1 MSRGIAFPP
10 RIGPDGRVAWSSG
23 AQNVRESIRIILQ
36 TSLQERIMRPSFGG
50 GLEQF
55 LYESNTLA
63 TRTQIEERTQR
74 ALARWEPRAAVE
86 DVSAETVPDEPSAVE
101 LTIAYT
107 VRDTGTRERVRLTL
121 DLGG

>member
-121 DLGG
+121 NLGG

>member
-10 RIGPDGRVAWSSG
+10 RVGPDGQVAWSSG
-23 AQNVRESIRIILQ
+23 TQNVRESIQIILK
-36 TSLQERIMRPSFGG
+36 TKFQERLKRPSFGG
-50 GLEQF
+50 GLERF

-63 TRTQIEERTQR
+63 TRTQIEERTRR
-74 ALARWEPRAAVE
+74 ALARWEPRAAVD
-86 DVSAETVPDEPSAVE
+86 DVSAEPVSDEPSAVE

-107 VRDTGTRERVRLTL
+107 VRDTGTPEQVRLRL

>member
-23 AQNVRESIRIILQ
+23 AQNVRESIQIILQ
-36 TSLQERIMRPSFGG
+36 TNLQERIMRPNFGG

-63 TRTQIEERTQR
+63 TRTQIEERTRR
-74 ALARWEPRAAVE
+74 ALARWEPRAAVDE
-86 DVSAETVPDEPSAVE
+86 VSAETMPDEPSAVE

-107 VRDTGTRERVRLTL
+107 VRETGTREQVRLPL

>member
-23 AQNVRESIRIILQ
+23 AQNVRESIRIILK

-50 GLEQF
+50 GVEQF
-55 LYESNTLA
+55 LYESNTLS

>member
-1 MSRGIAFPP
+1 MSRGLAFPP
-10 RIGPDGRVAWSSG
+10 RVGPDGRVAWSSG

-36 TSLQERIMRPSFGG
+36 TNLRERIMRPTFGG
-50 GLEQF
+50 GLRPF
-55 LYESNTLA
+55 LYEPNTLS
-63 TRTQIEERTQR
+63 TRTQIEERTRR

-86 DVSAETVPDEPSAVE
+86 QVSAAPAPDEPDRVV

-107 VRDTGTRERVRLTL
+107 IRETGTRERVRLTL

>member
-23 AQNVRESIRIILQ
+23 AQNVRESIQIILQ
-36 TSLQERIMRPSFGG
+36 TNLQERIMRPNFGG

-55 LYESNTLA
+55 LYGSNTLA
-63 TRTQIEERTQR
+63 TRTQIEERTRR
-74 ALARWEPRAAVE
+74 ALARWEPRAAVDE
-86 DVSAETVPDEPSAVE
+86 VSAETMSDEPSAVE

-107 VRDTGTRERVRLTL
+107 VRETGTREQVRLTL

>member
-55 LYESNTLA
+55 LYESNTLS

>member
-23 AQNVRESIRIILQ
+23 VQNVRESIQIILQ
-36 TSLQERIMRPSFGG
+36 TNLQERIMRPNFGG

-63 TRTQIEERTQR
+63 TRTQIEERTRR
-74 ALARWEPRAAVE
+74 ALARWEPRAAVDE
-86 DVSAETVPDEPSAVE
+86 VSAETMPDEPSAVE

-107 VRDTGTRERVRLTL
+107 VRETGTREQVRLTL

>member
-23 AQNVRESIRIILQ
+23 VQNVRESIRIILQ
-36 TSLQERIMRPSFGG
+36 TNLQERIMRPNFGG

-63 TRTQIEERTQR
+63 TRTQIEERTRR
-74 ALARWEPRAAVE
+74 ALARWEPRAAVDE
-86 DVSAETVPDEPSAVE
+86 VSAETMPDEPSAVE

-107 VRDTGTRERVRLTL
+107 VRETGTREQVRLTL